1 MPILTFPETRQAT
14 VFSCGASA
22 VQSVLYY
29 YGIEKR
35 EDELAESLGT
45 SEEEGVTVGP
55 IIEFLRGCDLRVC
68 AGEMTLDHLKSWIDA
83 GVPVILMVQ
92 AWADGDCDYSSA
104 LDEGHYVVAIGY
116 DDERVI
122 FDDPSLL
129 GNRGFMTFDE
139 LESRWHDIDEGD
151 QVLDHYGV
159 AVWGPPPAYDPEK
172 LLHIASKVAV
182 RWTRRILHQRR
193 VNRG

>member
-1 MPILTFPETRQAT
+1 MPVLTFPETRQAT

-35 EDELAESLGT
+35 EDELAEFLGT
-45 SEEEGVTVGP
+45 SEEEGTPVEP
-55 IIEFLRGCDLRVC
+55 ILKFFRDCGLRVD
-68 AGEMTLDHLKSWIDA
+68 AGVMTLDEIKGWIDQE
-83 GVPVILMVQ
+83 VPVILLVQ
-92 AWADGDCDYSSA
+92 AWSDDESCDYEEA

-116 DDERVI
+116 EDDRII

-139 LESRWHDIDEGD
+139 LETRWHDIDKDDE
-151 QVLDHYGV
+151 VLDHYGI
-159 AVWGPPPAYDPEK
+159 AAWGRPPAYDPEK
-172 LLHIASKVAV
+172 LLHIAKVAS
-182 RWTRRILHQRR
+182 RWTRQVLRR